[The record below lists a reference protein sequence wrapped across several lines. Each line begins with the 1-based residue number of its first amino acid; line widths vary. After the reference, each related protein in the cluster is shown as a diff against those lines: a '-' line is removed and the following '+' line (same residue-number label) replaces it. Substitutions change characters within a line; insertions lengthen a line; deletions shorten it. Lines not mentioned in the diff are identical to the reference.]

1 MKTINWH
8 IVALFFSFCWAQL
21 KIYGLKTFVVCH
33 ASLYFDKS
41 WTLPVCL
48 NPDQTYCSLF
58 CFAPVCTIGA
68 YHLINLSLLKRGVQT
83 FSSKDCI
90 QIVDRRVQG
99 PLDIF
104 HLLFFSLKS
113 IHLCWQRYTPATPS
127 KEVTLRTSP
136 LPVCQPKGDLLGS
149 WKALRTCGI
158 YFSLGRLEADPVF
171 TSLQTCRDV

>member
-113 IHLCWQRYTPATPS
+113 IHLCWQRYV
-127 KEVTLRTSP
+127 KQ
-136 LPVCQPKGDLLGS
+136 LPFVFMYCCVGRKRISNSGELHIFPQIGTNRHSFLFLLF
-149 WKALRTCGI
+149 
-158 YFSLGRLEADPVF
+158 YH
-171 TSLQTCRDV
+171 